1 LNNLISHTKIQGQ
14 NSMPSEM
21 TCPKRT
27 ATDAKLSMS

>member
-1 LNNLISHTKIQGQ
+1 
-14 NSMPSEM
+14 MPSEM